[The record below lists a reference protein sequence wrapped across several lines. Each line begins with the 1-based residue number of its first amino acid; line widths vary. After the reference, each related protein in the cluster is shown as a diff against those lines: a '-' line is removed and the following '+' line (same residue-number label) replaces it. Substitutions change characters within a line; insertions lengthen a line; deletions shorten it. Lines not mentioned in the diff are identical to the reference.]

1 MASHGKK
8 FPDFNLMKAFRLV
21 EPKRTL
27 SGPKNG
33 EGFVFL
39 KFINFA
45 ILGALLLAAS
55 AVLNFYFS
63 LRGKNKRTSKILGN
77 ISPTLRRDE
86 NFLCFCFKKIVAT
99 N

>member
-55 AVLNFYFS
+55 TVLSSYFS

-77 ISPTLRRDE
+77 VSPTLRRDGKFPMFLLQE
-86 NFLCFCFKKIVAT
+86 NCG